1 MKGLLLV
8 LSLVIGLNINPAA
21 AQFKGEI
28 VGSGGQKFPIA
39 VSPLRN
45 TGSATADAG
54 RFSTGIADSIV
65 HDLELSGWF
74 RVIDRSSYIES
85 PQASGIT
92 LGSFDFKD
100 WSTLGAEGLV
110 KGGFSLRGD
119 EIVVELR
126 LFDVYQGKE
135 RIAKRYTGG
144 VGQFRRIAH
153 KFVDEIINQFTGIPG
168 VFNTQIAYVSNSGG
182 RFKEIFYSHLDGSEK
197 RQVTDNRTCLLY
209 TSDA

>member
-1 MKGLLLV
+1 MKVLLLV
-8 LSLVIGLNINPAA
+8 VSLIIGIDINLAL

-45 TGSATADAG
+45 IGNSTSDVG

-85 PQASGIT
+85 PQKSGIT
-92 LGSFDFKD
+92 LGTFDLKD

-110 KGGFSLRGD
+110 KGGFSVQGD

-126 LFDVYQGKE
+126 LFDVGLANSAVLLINSSTRSSTSSPAFPVFSIPKSPMF
-135 RIAKRYTGG
+135 RIAAVASRKYITHTLMVVRNA
-144 VGQFRRIAH
+144 R
-153 KFVDEIINQFTGIPG
+153 
-168 VFNTQIAYVSNSGG
+168 
-182 RFKEIFYSHLDGSEK
+182 
-197 RQVTDNRTCLLY
+197 
-209 TSDA
+209 